1 MRREREEERFASG
14 HDRLTPLA
22 VLAAVIVV
30 AVMAGVITGKAIYS
44 LAGNEDAAGHVSWAG
59 VVDRVESGKAVVIP
73 LGDTRGVAMPEDE
86 LPSSEVVIPADLLPP
101 ASSEGAV
108 LDFAATLRPRKTH
121 SRRAHIEAL
130 VLRLNNRRRESLPPP

>member
-1 MRREREEERFASG
+1 MRREREEDRFASG
-14 HDRLTPLA
+14 RGRLAPLA
-22 VLAAVIVV
+22 VLAVVIVV
-30 AVMAGVITGKAIYS
+30 AVMAVVIAGKAIYS
-44 LAGNEDAAGHVSWAG
+44 LAGHEGAAGYVSWTG

-73 LGDTRGVAMPEDE
+73 LGGARGVAVPDDE

-101 ASSEGAV
+101 ASSEGTV

-130 VLRLNNRRRESLPPP
+130 VLRLNNRRRESPPAP